1 MAAVAAATGKAGV
14 VGTGSAGAAGAAG
27 AGVRGRAGR
36 KSSAGHHE
44 PEPYFD
50 SGHMPPSGAWRGEGW
65 TDLQRS
71 PFSWMQRLGLI
82 PVQREDGPVPDG
94 FGDGDPRLRALPS
107 RSIASSSVDSRPAAF
122 ALQARRFRRLVF
134 PEWAGPELAMP
145 RVLASALLGGATAE
159 GARDLPGLAISR
171 RKKARWQSGLRRS
184 SLRRRASEPRPDGV
198 VLRVAGS
205 AECKVQSAKRTRRR
219 AIRAVSLVRR
229 ASGWKAA
236 ALRKHSWNEW
246 PMRRSHGVCWRRGWG
261 PDRGDGRVGAWRS
274 WEWEEKER
282 DESFLDRFPKL
293 QVVEWSTRL
302 ATPPLVMLSRKSL
315 TNNGTAQRSKQAV
328 AGQAREVAGG
338 RMLAG
343 QWTRRRRGQG

>member
-1 MAAVAAATGKAGV
+1 MAAVAAETGKAGV

-50 SGHMPPSGAWRGEGW
+50 SGHMSPSGAWRGEGW

-71 PFSWMQRLGLI
+71 SFSWMQRLGLI
-82 PVQREDGPVPDG
+82 PVQREDGPIPDG
-94 FGDGDPRLRALPS
+94 FGDGDPRLRPLPS
-107 RSIASSSVDSRPAAF
+107 RSIASSSVDSSPTPF

-145 RVLASALLGGATAE
+145 RCRVGAHGKLLASALLGGATAE
-159 GARDLPGLAISR
+159 GARDLSGLAISR
-171 RKKARWQSGLRRS
+171 RKKARWQLGLRMS

-198 VLRVAGS
+198 VLRVAG
-205 AECKVQSAKRTRRR
+205 SAKRTRRR

-236 ALRKHSWNEW
+236 ALRKHSWN
-246 PMRRSHGVCWRRGWG
+246 
-261 PDRGDGRVGAWRS
+261 
-274 WEWEEKER
+274 
-282 DESFLDRFPKL
+282 
-293 QVVEWSTRL
+293 
-302 ATPPLVMLSRKSL
+302 
-315 TNNGTAQRSKQAV
+315 
-328 AGQAREVAGG
+328 
-338 RMLAG
+338 
-343 QWTRRRRGQG
+343 